1 MLKVK
6 DQSAQ
11 AQPKKYYTAEEYLA
25 LEEKAEYKSEY
36 YKGEIFAM
44 AGGMADHGRIV
55 RNMTTKLTNAF
66 GNKNCEA
73 FSNEMRIRIDAAE
86 LFTYP
91 DVVVFCGGLKYYK
104 DRHDTATNPLLIIE
118 VLSKSTQSYD
128 RNEKFR
134 FYQSIPSLREY
145 LMIDQHKIHLEQFS
159 LGKDGK
165 WALTE
170 YKNTDDILRCT
181 SVDFQI
187 PLREI
192 YDRVEFENE

>member
-6 DQSAQ
+6 DQGAQ

-25 LEEKAEYKSEY
+25 TEETAEYKSEY
-36 YKGEIFAM
+36 YQGEIFGM
-44 AGGMADHGRIV
+44 AGASANHDRIAGNV
-55 RNMTTKLTNAF
+55 YARMNLAF
-66 GNKNCEA
+66 SGNKCEA
-73 FSNEMRIRIDAAE
+73 FTSNMRLWIKSKN
-86 LFTYP
+86 FYTYP
-91 DVVVFCGGLKYYK
+91 DAMVICGKPEFYK
-104 DRHDTATNPLLIIE
+104 NRNDTITNPLLIVE

-128 RNEKFR
+128 HNEKFR

-145 LMIDQHKIHLEQFS
+145 IMIDQYKIHIEQFS

-170 YKNTDDILRCT
+170 YKNADDILRC
-181 SVDFQI
+181 SCVDFQI

-192 YDRVEFENE
+192 YERVEFEK

>member
-6 DQSAQ
+6 DQSSQ

-25 LEEKAEYKSEY
+25 LEEKAECKSEY

-44 AGGMADHGRIV
+44 AGGMADHSRIV

-66 GNKNCEA
+66 ENKNCEA
-73 FSNEMRIRIDAAE
+73 FSNEMRIWIDTAD

-91 DVVVFCGGLKYYK
+91 DVVVFCGGLKYYEN
-104 DRHDTATNPLLIIE
+104 RRDTAINPLLIVE
-118 VLSKSTQSYD
+118 VLSESTQSYD
-128 RNEKFR
+128 RGEKFR

-145 LMIDQHKIHLEQFS
+145 LVVDQYKIHIEQFS
-159 LGKDGK
+159 LGKDGE
-165 WALTE
+165 WVLTE
-170 YKNTDDILRCT
+170 YDGADAVLRCT

-187 PLREI
+187 VLREI
-192 YDRVEFENE
+192 YHKVEFEK